1 MRSGKPARIEPN
13 LRKAPT
19 GEPVDTFP
27 WNPKG
32 AYNVRIGCSMLSATF
47 PCSPF
52 ETFLAELQEPGQP
65 IISPLRF
72 AQKLNLEQQRLAEL
86 AHVHR
91 NTVNRMPGSPRLQD
105 FLREAVRVLAAAFSL
120 AESQDRA
127 LYWFRS
133 HPIPDFDYKT
143 PEILVSEGKADAVIR
158 YIESLSAGASG

>member
-1 MRSGKPARIEPN
+1 MRLYGSTKY
-13 LRKAPT
+13 
-19 GEPVDTFP
+19 
-27 WNPKG
+27 
-32 AYNVRIGCSMLSATF
+32 AYNVRIRCRMLSEILPYSA
-47 PCSPF
+47 F
-52 ETFLAELQEPGQP
+52 EAFLAELQEPGRP

-91 NTVNRMPGSPRLQD
+91 NTVSRMPGSPRLQD

-120 AESQDRA
+120 AESPDRA

-133 HPIPDFDYKT
+133 HPIRDFDYKT
-143 PEILVSEGKADAVIR
+143 PEVLVSEGKADAVIR

>member
-1 MRSGKPARIEPN
+1 
-13 LRKAPT
+13 
-19 GEPVDTFP
+19 
-27 WNPKG
+27 
-32 AYNVRIGCSMLSATF
+32 MLSETL
-47 PCSPF
+47 PDSIF
-52 ETFLAELQEPGQP
+52 EAFLAELQEPGRP

-91 NTVNRMPGSPRLQD
+91 NTVSRMPSSPRLQD

-120 AESQDRA
+120 AESPDRA

-133 HPIPDFDYKT
+133 HPIRDFDYKT
-143 PEILVSEGKADAVIR
+143 PEVLVSEGKADAVIR